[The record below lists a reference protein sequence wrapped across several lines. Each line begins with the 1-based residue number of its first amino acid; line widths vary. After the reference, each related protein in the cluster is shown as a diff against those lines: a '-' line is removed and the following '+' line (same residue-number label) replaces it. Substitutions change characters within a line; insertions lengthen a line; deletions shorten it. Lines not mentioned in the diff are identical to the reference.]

1 MLNHAKIDDFDTVW
15 NTFKKNKK
23 YFPHIRTDYLKR
35 MIARGQVVLDKGV
48 IITYNVYKRKTRIGD
63 VLCQPND
70 VILHQIVAD
79 KRDGSASVV
88 LNDFFK
94 FLNKRVFLSVR
105 SENEIAKRFYEK
117 NGMLR
122 IGSISWARGTI
133 PGDIYCYDSN

>member
-1 MLNHAKIDDFDTVW
+1 MLNHAKVDDFDTVW
-15 NTFKKNKK
+15 NVFKENKK
-23 YFPHIRTDYLKR
+23 YFPHIRTDYIKT

-70 VILHQIVAD
+70 VILHQIVAS
-79 KRDGSASVV
+79 KRDGSASIV

-94 FLNKRVFLSVR
+94 SMNKRIFLSVR
-105 SENEIAKRFYEK
+105 SENDIAKRFYEK
-117 NGMLR
+117 NGMLK
-122 IGSISWARGTI
+122 IGDISWAKGTI

>member
-1 MLNHAKIDDFDTVW
+1 MYHAQISDFETVKEI
-15 NTFKKNKK
+15 FYLHKKW
-23 YFPHIRTDYLKR
+23 FPHIRTDYLKR

-63 VLCQPND
+63 VLCQPDD
-70 VILHQIVAD
+70 VILHQIVAS

-117 NGMLR
+117 NGMLK